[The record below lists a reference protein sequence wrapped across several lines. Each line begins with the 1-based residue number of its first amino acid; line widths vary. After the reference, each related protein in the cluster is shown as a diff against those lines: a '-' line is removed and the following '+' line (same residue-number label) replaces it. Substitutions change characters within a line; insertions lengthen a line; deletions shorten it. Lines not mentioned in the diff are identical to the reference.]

1 MKRKAL
7 CIAMLWAGVASIP
20 SMALAQ
26 NAPQGGQR
34 DLPSG
39 QAAQQQQG
47 QAAATPMGAAPGG
60 GIVGNAN
67 AGQQIAASGAA
78 NGVTACVS
86 CHGANGEGNAA
97 GGFPRLAGQS
107 EYYLSKQMAAFASGS
122 RNNPIMSPIAKAMNE
137 QQMRDVSAWYAS
149 VETPSSGDGGTSA
162 SAGGATN
169 KGGGMS
175 GKVGSGDRGQTL
187 ASVGDESK
195 RVQACAN
202 CHGPNGAGE
211 PPPYPYLAGQHAS
224 YLKAA
229 MAEWKSGAR
238 NTDGSGQMPSIA
250 KALSDADVEALA
262 NFYAAQPAPPPAGKT
277 LNIAAGTKA
286 RPAVEA
292 KAGASGPK
300 NAAQGSAPQGVGT
313 EQGAPTTGGAQGI
326 GGGGAASGGGPQGSQ
341 SGNAS
346 QGSK

>member
-1 MKRKAL
+1 MKRKAC
-7 CIAMLWAGVASIP
+7 CIAMLCAGVASIA
-20 SMALAQ
+20 SIASIALAQ
-26 NAPQGGQR
+26 NNP
-34 DLPSG
+34 P
-39 QAAQQQQG
+39 QQG
-47 QAAATPMGAAPGG
+47 PAAATPMGAAPGG

-97 GGFPRLAGQS
+97 GGFPRLAGQA
-107 EYYLSKQMAAFASGS
+107 EYYLSRQMAAFASGS

-149 VETPSSGDGGTSA
+149 VETPSAGAGQAGAASSEAGAAANKSRGKSGG
-162 SAGGATN
+162 N
-169 KGGGMS
+169 
-175 GKVGSGDRGQTL
+175 DRGQTL
-187 ASVGDESK
+187 ASVGDNDK

-211 PPPYPYLAGQHAS
+211 PPPYPYLASQHAS

-238 NTDGSGQMPSIA
+238 STDGSGQMPSIA

-286 RPAVEA
+286 RPAAEA
-292 KAGASGPK
+292 KAGAPGPK
-300 NAAQGSAPQGVGT
+300 SAAQSGAPQGVGS
-313 EQGAPTTGGAQGI
+313 EQGAATTGGAQGI
-326 GGGGAASGGGPQGSQ
+326 GGGGAASGAGPQGSQ
-341 SGNAS
+341 SGSAS

>member
-1 MKRKAL
+1 MKRKAMW
-7 CIAMLWAGVASIP
+7 IAMLWAGVAS
-20 SMALAQ
+20 MAAAQ
-26 NAPQGGQR
+26 NAPGTQGAGQQAN
-34 DLPSG
+34 PPP

-60 GIVGNAN
+60 GIVGNAQ
-67 AGQQIAASGAA
+67 AGQQIASAGAP

-86 CHGANGEGNAA
+86 CHGANGEGNAG

-137 QQMRDVSAWYAS
+137 AQIRDVSAWYATR
-149 VETPSSGDGGTSA
+149 ETPSS
-162 SAGGATN
+162 AGGAN
-169 KGGGMS
+169 A
-175 GKVGSGDRGQTL
+175 VGSGGNAGKGGSRGQTL
-187 ASVGDESK
+187 ATVGDNAK

-224 YLKAA
+224 YFKAA

-238 NTDGSGQMPSIA
+238 NTDASGQMPLIA
-250 KALSDADVEALA
+250 KALSDADVDALSS
-262 NFYAAQPAPPPAGKT
+262 FYAAQPAPAPAGKVE
-277 LNIAAGTKA
+277 NIATGSKAKPATAPKAGT
-286 RPAVEA
+286 
-292 KAGASGPK
+292 GPK
-300 NAAQGSAPQGVGT
+300 SAAETGAPQGVGT
-313 EQGAPTTGGAQGI
+313 EQGAATTGGAQGI

-346 QGSK
+346 QGGK

>member
-1 MKRKAL
+1 MW
-7 CIAMLWAGVASIP
+7 IAMLWAGVAS
-20 SMALAQ
+20 MAAAQ
-26 NAPQGGQR
+26 NAPGTQGAGQQAN
-34 DLPSG
+34 PPP

-47 QAAATPMGAAPGG
+47 QAAATPTGAAPGG
-60 GIVGNAN
+60 GVVGNAN

-86 CHGANGEGNAA
+86 CHGANGEGNAG

-107 EYYLSKQMAAFASGS
+107 QYYLSKQMAAFASGS

-149 VETPSSGDGGTSA
+149 VETSSAGAVGTGQAGNASSGAGGTV
-162 SAGGATN
+162 N
-169 KGGGMS
+169 KGG

-277 LNIAAGTKA
+277 LNIAAG
-286 RPAVEA
+286 
-292 KAGASGPK
+292 
-300 NAAQGSAPQGVGT
+300 
-313 EQGAPTTGGAQGI
+313 
-326 GGGGAASGGGPQGSQ
+326 
-341 SGNAS
+341 
-346 QGSK
+346 SKYG

>member
-1 MKRKAL
+1 MW
-7 CIAMLWAGVASIP
+7 IAMLWAGVAS
-20 SMALAQ
+20 MAAAQ
-26 NAPQGGQR
+26 NAPGTQGAGQQAN
-34 DLPSG
+34 PPP

-60 GIVGNAN
+60 GIAGNAQ
-67 AGQQIAASGAA
+67 AGQQIASAGAP

-86 CHGANGEGNAA
+86 CHGANGEGNAG

-137 QQMRDVSAWYAS
+137 AQIRDVSAWYATR
-149 VETPSSGDGGTSA
+149 EAPS
-162 SAGGATN
+162 SAGGAN
-169 KGGGMS
+169 AAGNAGKGGN
-175 GKVGSGDRGQTL
+175 RGQTL
-187 ASVGDESK
+187 ATVGDNAK

-224 YLKAA
+224 YFKAA

-238 NTDGSGQMPSIA
+238 NTDASGQMPSIA
-250 KALSDADVEALA
+250 KALSDADVDALSS
-262 NFYAAQPAPPPAGKT
+262 FYAAQPAPAPAGKVE
-277 LNIAAGTKA
+277 NIATGSKAKPATVPKAGT
-286 RPAVEA
+286 P
-292 KAGASGPK
+292 GPK
-300 NAAQGSAPQGVGT
+300 SAAETGAPQGVGT
-313 EQGAPTTGGAQGI
+313 EQGAATTGGAQGI

-346 QGSK
+346 QGGK